1 MQYCNGSIA
10 LVFAV
15 LSTFSLLM
23 QCLFK
28 HVQPDASGME
38 TVAACREDFERCNSS
53 RTASIVLE
61 YANDNELWKQEFAVA
76 YQILIQNGYED
87 AQLVLASPTVA
98 PTDGT
103 SPGCNG
109 NTYLQIATLVLLWA
123 TQ

>member
-1 MQYCNGSIA
+1 MSP
-10 LVFAV
+10 
-15 LSTFSLLM
+15 STFSPLQSLFKLM
-23 QCLFK
+23 Q
-28 HVQPDASGME
+28 PDESGME
-38 TVAACREDFERCNSS
+38 TVAVCREDFRQCNSS

-61 YANDNELWKQEFAVA
+61 YANDNELWKQDFAVA

-87 AQLVLASPTVA
+87 DQLALAGPTVA

-109 NTYLQIATLVLLWA
+109 NTYLQIVTLVLLLLA